1 MAESIGERIKAVRK
15 KRKLTLAKLAEKSN
29 LSASHLSQVERDKST
44 PSLMT
49 LASIAE
55 ALEVNLRDLFESEKD
70 RVDIRRATHGADEAY
85 DSSSV
90 IRSRLTSRESYWNVE
105 VDRLTL
111 CPEAPDLKF
120 EPYPGEALGFVLK
133 GTLIIVIDDD
143 QFELEA
149 GDSIHYDA
157 NRPSCLRC
165 SGDSPCTVI
174 WCSSPPRPER
184 TVAAKGGDDSNI
196 PL

>member
-1 MAESIGERIKAVRK
+1 MDESIGKRIKVMRQ

-55 ALEVNLRDLFESEKD
+55 ALEVNLRDLFESERD
-70 RVDIRRATHGADEAY
+70 RVDIRRANHGADEAHG
-85 DSSSV
+85 SSPMV
-90 IRSRLTSRESYWNVE
+90 RTRLTSRDSYWNVE

-111 CPEAPDLKF
+111 YPEAPELGF

-133 GTLIIVIDDD
+133 GALIIVIDDE
-143 QFELEA
+143 QFELGP

-157 NRPSCLRC
+157 SRPSCLRC
-165 SGDSPCTVI
+165 GGERECTVI
-174 WCSSPPRPER
+174 WCNSPPRSDR
-184 TVAAKGGDDSNI
+184 TVVAKGGDNSDK